1 MSLGG
6 VPAPWPTGHSSCTP
20 GVSCPQGP
28 RGICLQPSGGFTVPI
43 LPGVSHPQD
52 PRDIIPVPHGVS
64 LSPPGYPQLPP
75 NPKASHPCGPR
86 GHCPFP
92 PGGCPCCPGGCAVPI
107 PPGIL
112 SLFPQECPTASS
124 VSLFPPRVSLSPRG
138 VPSSG
143 PEGRCPHPSPQ
154 GCPYPVR
161 GVPVPMELLSPI
173 QISSSPPSHR
183 DHQARSGGG
192 ARTGR
197 GHPWGRGSDL
207 VGVAKGGAPA
217 CGARLH
223 ARPHRPAQ
231 RHFRFLPAGSA
242 ASLAAMASRLLRVS
256 AALRLLP
263 AASARAVPARN
274 LGVPGERGRGKRGN
288 GGEWGR
294 NERDRGWTGA
304 GCLHPRCD
312 GAPQGSWP
320 AMRNRRPGWSGR

>member
-1 MSLGG
+1 MAHGTLFLYPGG
-6 VPAPWPTGHSSCTP
+6 VMSPRPPWH
-20 GVSCPQGP
+20 
-28 RGICLQPSGGFTVPI
+28 
-43 LPGVSHPQD
+43 
-52 PRDIIPVPHGVS
+52 
-64 LSPPGYPQLPP
+64 LSPAL
-75 NPKASHPCGPR
+75 R
-86 GHCPFP
+86 GFHCPHP
-92 PGGCPCCPGGCAVPI
+92 
-107 PPGIL
+107 
-112 SLFPQECPTASS
+112 S
-124 VSLFPPRVSLSPRG
+124 RG

-143 PEGRCPHPSPQ
+143 SQGHHPCPPWGVPVTSRVSPAAPQSQGVSSLWSPGTLSLSPWGLSLLPRGLRCSHPPWDIVPVPPGVPHCLQRFPIPPQSVPVPQGCPILRARGTLSPSLPPGLSLSTQ
-154 GCPYPVR
+154 GCPYPLR

-183 DHQARSGGG
+183 DHRPRSGGG

-207 VGVAKGGAPA
+207 MGVAKGGAPA

-223 ARPHRPAQ
+223 ARPRRPAQ

-288 GGEWGR
+288 GGGVGEERAGPGR
-294 NERDRGWTGA
+294 
-304 GCLHPRCD
+304 D
-312 GAPQGSWP
+312 GGGVSAPP
-320 AMRNRRPGWSGR
+320 V